1 LSDELIDSVENL
13 KDSFKKIL
21 EMNQK
26 FQKGG
31 IIPNGKQEAIFNVSR
46 EGKKL
51 SFKKKVDSN
60 QVKLV
65 KHARKLGASVQHL
78 HAVGGGVPDV
88 IIGYQGKN
96 YLCEVKTE
104 QGKLNA
110 LQVKWHSDWTGH
122 SCVIRTEND
131 INNLLGVL

>member
-1 LSDELIDSVENL
+1 MSDELIDSVENL

-31 IIPNGKQEAIFNVSR
+31 IIPNGNQEAIFNVSR

-51 SFKKKVDSN
+51 SFKKKVDAN
-60 QVKLV
+60 QTKLV
-65 KHARKLGASVQHL
+65 KYARKLGASVQHL
-78 HAVGGGVPDV
+78 HAVGGGVVDL

-96 YLCEVKTE
+96 YLCEVKAE
-104 QGKLNA
+104 NGKLNE
-110 LQVKWHSDWTGH
+110 LQIKWHTDWKGQC
-122 SCVIRTEND
+122 CVIRTEKD
-131 INNLLGVL
+131 LELLLGVL